1 MASSENS
8 QALVRAI
15 IAMGKS
21 LGLRLV
27 AEGVENF
34 EQYSFLKN
42 HGLKVIQGYLFS
54 KALPVEEFETLL
66 QGYSFREQVKSLS
79 TTLTTVA
86 NIPVICV

>member
-42 HGLKVIQGYLFS
+42 HGLKVIQGHLFS

-66 QGYSFREQVKSLS
+66 QGHSFREQIKSLS
-79 TTLTTVA
+79 TASATA
-86 NIPVICV
+86 ADIPVIRV